1 MRIVVLDGF
10 TLNPGDLSW
19 KGIEELGECVVYDR
33 TAAED
38 TVQRAD
44 GAEIVLTNK
53 TVLSADIIERL
64 AKLQYIG
71 VLATG
76 YNIVD
81 AEAARKRGIPVTNV
95 PTYGTDSVAQM
106 VFAHLL
112 NLTQNV
118 ASHARTVSN
127 GRWCSSPDFCYWD
140 TPLVELWGLTMGII
154 GFGRIGQATAR
165 LASAFGMKVIAYDIT
180 LPPRVETTDGRRMT
194 DDGLSSIVPRLS
206 SLVSAARLRQR
217 LRRRQEARA
226 EAGQAGPPSTN
237 CKFGT
242 ENHNRTVCTISAGCE
257 MVGLEDVFRLA
268 DVISLHC
275 PLTPQTENLV
285 NEQRLALMKKTAF
298 LINTS
303 RGPLINE
310 RDLANALNNGRIA
323 GAGLDVLAIEPP
335 DEQNPLLKAK
345 NCYITPHIAW
355 ATRAARERLLRVAVD
370 NVAAF
375 LAGRA
380 KNVVN
385 GVRP

>member
-1 MRIVVLDGF
+1 LDAF
-10 TLNPGDLSW
+10 TLNPGDLAW
-19 KGIEELGECVVYDR
+19 KSLEELGECAIYDR
-33 TAAED
+33 TAPED

-53 TVLSADIIERL
+53 TLLSSDIIERL

-76 YNIVD
+76 YNVVD
-81 AEAARKRGIPVTNV
+81 VEAARKRGVPVTNV

-118 ASHARTVSN
+118 AHHAQTVSG
-127 GRWCSSPDFCYWD
+127 GRWCSSVDFCYWD
-140 TPLVELWGLTMGII
+140 TPLIELVGLTMGII
-154 GFGRIGQATAR
+154 GFGRIGQATAK
-165 LASAFGMKVIAYDIT
+165 LALAFGMKVVAYDVVT
-180 LPPRVETTDGRRMT
+180 P
-194 DDGLSSIVPRLS
+194 SSKP
-206 SLVSAARLRQR
+206 
-217 LRRRQEARA
+217 
-226 EAGQAGPPSTN
+226 
-237 CKFGT
+237 K
-242 ENHNRTVCTISAGCE
+242 GCQL
-257 MVGLEDVFRLA
+257 VGLEDVFRLA

-275 PLTPQTENLV
+275 LLTPETKKMINKE
-285 NEQRLALMKKTAF
+285 RLELMKKTAF

-303 RGPLINE
+303 RGPLVDE
-310 RDLANALNNGRIA
+310 QALAEALNNEGIA
-323 GAGLDVLAIEPP
+323 GAGLDVLTTEPP
-335 DEQNPLLKAK
+335 DEKNPLLKAK

-355 ATRAARERLLRVAVD
+355 ATRAARERLLHAAVD

-385 GVRP
+385 GV

>member
-1 MRIVVLDGF
+1 MDSF

-19 KGIEELGECVVYDR
+19 KSLEELGECAIYDR

-53 TVLSADIIERL
+53 TVLSSDMIEQL

-76 YNIVD
+76 HNIVD
-81 AEAARKRGIPVTNV
+81 AEAARKRGVPVTNV

-112 NLTQNV
+112 NLAQNV
-118 ASHARTVSN
+118 AGHAQTVSN
-127 GRWCSSPDFCYWD
+127 GRWCSAPDFCYWD
-140 TPLVELWGLTMGII
+140 TPLVELKGLTMGII
-154 GFGRIGQATAR
+154 GLGRIGQATAR
-165 LASAFGMKVIAYDIT
+165 LALAFGMKVIAYDIT
-180 LPPRVETTDGRRMT
+180 
-194 DDGLSSIVPRLS
+194 VP
-206 SLVSAARLRQR
+206 AQMP
-217 LRRRQEARA
+217 EA
-226 EAGQAGPPSTN
+226 
-237 CKFGT
+237 
-242 ENHNRTVCTISAGCE
+242 CE
-257 MVGLEDVFRLA
+257 MVKLEDVFRLA

-285 NEQRLALMKKTAF
+285 NEQRLALMKTTAF

-303 RGPLINE
+303 RGPLIDE
-310 RDLANALNNGRIA
+310 QALADALNNARIA
-323 GAGLDVLAIEPP
+323 GAGLDVLAVEPP
-335 DEQNPLLKAK
+335 DERNPLLKAR
-345 NCYITPHIAW
+345 NCYVTPHIAW
-355 ATRAARERLLRVAVD
+355 ATRAARKRLLDVAVD

-375 LAGRA
+375 LAGRP

-385 GVRP
+385 GV